1 MLIINILLQSLVLKI
16 ANRESYILI
25 TNKVKVIYKAEVAYK
40 VKVKYKAKV
49 IYKAKQIKGYLG
61 FLKSPD

>member
-1 MLIINILLQSLVLKI
+1 MLAINIPPQFPVLKI
-16 ANRESYILI
+16 ANRESCILVI
-25 TNKVKVIYKAEVAYK
+25 NKVKVIYKAGAAYK

-49 IYKAKQIKGYLG
+49 IYKAKQVRGYLG